1 MAPNQPQPRLKRPI
15 AQGEPATSDL
25 IANRY
30 VLEEIIANG
39 GMAAV
44 WRAHDEVLARTVAI
58 KILHQDLSQ
67 HQTIRERFRRE
78 AIAAAKLVHPGIV
91 SLFDTGIDDGR
102 VYLVIEYIQGQTLAA
117 VMESEVL
124 DPGEVARLGGR
135 IAAALAHAHSRG
147 IIHRDIKPANVLL
160 ADDGAVKVTDF
171 GIAKAAHDATLNATG
186 RVMPTASYV
195 APEQLQ
201 GHLVDAR
208 ADLYSLGLVLYEAVT
223 GSRAFDDDDPVSAAQ
238 ARLGAGALH
247 PRRLRADVPRGLD
260 DVIAGLTAPEPND
273 RPRSAAA
280 TVELLRPWS
289 TGPAAPPAVD
299 LTEPPGD
306 DDGSIRSELRWL
318 APVATLLVL
327 AAALVGV
334 GILGGVIEDD
344 RMTSV
349 TAEAITPTPQPQPV
363 AAADDDDDVE
373 APPPPAIE
381 SVLLTNISAFDP
393 QGDSP
398 QERDRLLV
406 NLTDGAPQTAWATE
420 RYNTA
425 AFGNLKSGVGF
436 YVDLGAPRVLTE
448 VILDVPR
455 GGFDVEILVA
465 DRVDPDP
472 AAWQPP
478 TAIPTIPAGQTSHTW
493 TENPQARYLLVW
505 ITGNLQPFETG
516 YRAEIGEIQVKA
528 LAS

>member
-1 MAPNQPQPRLKRPI
+1 MHVPPNPQNQRLKRP
-15 AQGEPATSDL
+15 APEGKPATSDL
-25 IANRY
+25 LANRY
-30 VLEEIIANG
+30 VLEEKIADG

-58 KILHQDLSQ
+58 KILHEDLSR
-67 HQTIRERFRRE
+67 HQAIRERFRRE

-102 VYLVIEYIQGQTLAA
+102 VYLVIEYIEGQTLASVIA
-117 VMESEVL
+117 AEVL
-124 DPGEVARLGGR
+124 DPGEVARIGGR
-135 IAAALAHAHSRG
+135 IAAALSHAHGRG

-171 GIAKAAHDATLNATG
+171 GIAKAARDATLTATG
-186 RVMPTASYV
+186 RVMGTAAYV

-223 GSRAFDDDDPVSAAQ
+223 GRRAFKGDDPVAVAQ
-238 ARLGAGALH
+238 ARLGASAQH
-247 PRRLRADVPRGLD
+247 PRRLRADIPRGFD
-260 DVIAGLTAPEPND
+260 QVIGALTAPEPND
-273 RPRSAAA
+273 RPRSAAEV
-280 TVELLRPWS
+280 VELLRPWGTLPVS
-289 TGPAAPPAVD
+289 PPAVD
-299 LTEPPGD
+299 LAEPPGD
-306 DDGSIRSELRWL
+306 DDGTIRSELRWL
-318 APVATLLVL
+318 VPVATLLAL

-349 TAEAITPTPQPQPV
+349 TAKAITPTPQPPAV
-363 AAADDDDDVE
+363 VDNDDDDAE
-373 APPPPAIE
+373 PEPPATE
-381 SVLLTNISAFDP
+381 SVPLTNITAFDP
-393 QGDSP
+393 QGDSR
-398 QERDRLLV
+398 QERDELLA
-406 NLTDGAPQTAWATE
+406 NLTDGAPDTAWATE
-420 RYNTA
+420 QYNTP

-436 YVDLGAPRVLTE
+436 HVDLGGPRVLTE

-455 GGFDVEILVA
+455 GGFNLEL
-465 DRVDPDP
+465 RVSGRPDPDP
-472 AAWQPP
+472 AAWQPG
-478 TAIPTIPAGQTSHTW
+478 TTIPHIGPGRTAYPL
-493 TENPQARYLLVW
+493 TETPQARYLLVW
-505 ITGNLQPFETG
+505 ITGDLQPYQRW